1 MPGSTL
7 ISNHPILV
15 TGGAGFI
22 GSHLVDSLLMQNYT
36 VVSLDNLNDY
46 YNPEIKQLNMHSHR
60 DFENFTFV
68 EGDIRSHELLESI
81 FTRYNFGTVIHLA
94 AMAGVRP
101 SLENPLLYTDVNIN
115 GTQQL
120 LETMSRHNVQ
130 KFIFASSSSVYG
142 NNEKTPFSEDD
153 SVDYQISHYGGTK
166 KMGEVLCYPYS
177 HLFNIPT
184 TCLRFFTVYGPRQRP
199 EMAIHKFVRKVIR
212 GESLPFFGDGTTSR
226 DYTYVD
232 DIIAGILASMTTD
245 DGFIVYNLGNS
256 EPIKLSE
263 LVQIIEEKTGKTA
276 NLDKRDIPAGDVLR
290 TYADIN
296 RAKHRLDYDPQT
308 HMAEGIGKFVEW
320 YLEKLE
326 THPELY
332 G

>member
-1 MPGSTL
+1 MPGSSL
-7 ISNHPILV
+7 VSNRPILV

-22 GSHLVDSLLMQNYT
+22 GSHLVNALLSKKYT
-36 VVSLDNLNDY
+36 VVSMDNLNDY
-46 YNPEIKQLNMHSHR
+46 YNPEIKKLNIQSHR
-60 DFENFTFV
+60 DYDNFTFI
-68 EGDIRSHELLESI
+68 EGDIRSYELLDSV
-81 FTRYNFGTVIHLA
+81 FTRYDFGTVIHLA

-120 LETMSRHNVQ
+120 LEAMSKHDVK
-130 KFIFASSSSVYG
+130 KFLFASSSSVYG

-153 SVDYQISHYGGTK
+153 NVDYQISHYGGTK
-166 KMGEVLCYPYS
+166 KMGEILCYPYS

-199 EMAIHKFVRKVIR
+199 EMAIHKFVRKVMK
-212 GESLPFFGDGTTSR
+212 GESLPFFGDGSTSR

-232 DIIAGILASMTTD
+232 DIIAGIMASMTAD
-245 DGFIVYNLGNS
+245 DGFIVYNIGNS
-256 EPIKLSE
+256 EPVKLSE
-263 LVQIIEEKTGKTA
+263 LVEIIEAKTGKKA
-276 NLDKRDIPAGDVLR
+276 KLDKQDIPAGDVLK
-290 TYADIN
+290 TYADIS
-296 RAKHRLDYDPQT
+296 RARQRLDYNPQT
-308 HMAEGIGKFVEW
+308 QMDEGIEKFVEW